1 MKMSRK
7 LRRHL
12 RQVDAIET
20 KLVNRVGKTKERA
33 RRDERMVAKLKA
45 GSLPYTPPV
54 MSWLSRKLE
63 KASSRITQNEVN
75 ALTN

>member
-63 KASSRITQNEVN
+63 KSSSRITQDEVN